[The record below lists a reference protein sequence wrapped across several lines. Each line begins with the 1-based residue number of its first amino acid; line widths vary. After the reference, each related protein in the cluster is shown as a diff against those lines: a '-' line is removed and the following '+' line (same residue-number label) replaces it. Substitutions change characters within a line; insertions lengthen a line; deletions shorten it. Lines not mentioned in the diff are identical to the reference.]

1 MSDPN
6 ESLSKA
12 ALELAQRTT
21 ARKAAPIGD
30 TIEAKIARA
39 SIDVGEFLPDR
50 DNQGKY
56 TYISAD
62 QIMRRCG
69 DALAREGV
77 VIFTEVRDLELSFV
91 EKAKTPFH
99 VARINLEITISAG
112 GEERRAI
119 SWQSVGVDYAT
130 PDKALAKAITTGVK
144 YFLMKL
150 LSIGVGNEDGEHEQ
164 HRDDGQSSAKREDD
178 SLAATAREIKSESQ
192 FYEVCQRLFG
202 VERVNVV
209 KALDG
214 MKPGA
219 WQKAH
224 KGRTIREALQR
235 VLDASIAERENEIA

>member
-6 ESLSKA
+6 EALSKA
-12 ALELAQRTT
+12 ALEIAQRTT
-21 ARKAAPIGD
+21 PRKAAPIGD
-30 TIEAKIARA
+30 TLEAKIARA

-77 VIFTEVRDLELSFV
+77 VIFTEVSNLELSFV

-99 VARINLEITISAG
+99 VAKINLEILISAG
-112 GEERRAI
+112 GEEHRAI
-119 SWQSVGVDYAT
+119 SWQSVGVDYTT

-150 LSIGVGNEDGEHEQ
+150 LSIGIGNEDGEHEQ
-164 HRDDGQSSAKREDD
+164 RSDDSQGSAKREED
-178 SLAATAREIKSESQ
+178 SLATTARTIKSESQ
-192 FYEVCQRLFG
+192 FYEACEKIFG
-202 VERVNVV
+202 VDRRGVV
-209 KALDG
+209 EALDG

-219 WQKAH
+219 WQKAQ
-224 KGRTIREALQR
+224 KGRTVREALQR
-235 VLDASIAERENEIA
+235 VLDASIAERESEIA